1 MFVVSNGNTN
11 KNKCKRNKKASE
23 QDKKASKQNNMRAIR
38 FAFFCTYLRFV
49 KVHFLSKDLSAFKNK
64 KKVKEFIGPEF
75 WNVLIVEFACARRSS
90 YHQLCHLNLIIKKI
104 QCITD

>member
-1 MFVVSNGNTN
+1 MCFNGNTN

-49 KVHFLSKDLSAFKNK
+49 KVHFRSKDLSAFKKN
-64 KKVKEFIGPEF
+64 EFIGPEF
-75 WNVLIVEFACARRSS
+75 WNVFNVEF
-90 YHQLCHLNLIIKKI
+90 LCFYMKRFLPPTLSLKFNKIK
-104 QCITD
+104 